1 MAFQSTIRQFQA
13 HGVVGEVIYSGPV
26 RARGVIINTTTAAN
40 NVIGRALTY
49 SSTNTN
55 TDGVRVEAGG
65 TGKFAGILTH
75 SKQYASLGT
84 AANGALAPTM
94 TVPNNS
100 IVEATYFATGILV
113 ELLTVTSGKSIQI
126 GDKVY
131 YKTATGELGAG
142 ASAPEGGSGWT
153 EIVGAKVID
162 QNVTGPTSSPF
173 TVLAIIELNS

>member
-49 SSTNTN
+49 SSTND
-55 TDGVRVEAGG
+55 DGVRVEAGG

-113 ELLTVTSGKSIQI
+113 ELFTVAADKPIKI

-142 ASAPEGGSGWT
+142 TSAPPEGSGWT

>member
-49 SSTNTN
+49 SSTND
-55 TDGVRVEAGG
+55 DGVRVEAGG

-100 IVEATYFATGILV
+100 VVEATYFATGILV
-113 ELLTVTSGKSIQI
+113 ELLTISASQSIKI

-142 ASAPEGGSGWT
+142 TSAPPEGSGWT

-162 QNVTGPTSSPF
+162 QNVTGPKTSPF

>member
-49 SSTNTN
+49 SSTND
-55 TDGVRVEAGG
+55 DGVRVEAGG

-94 TVPNNS
+94 IVPNNS
-100 IVEATYFATGILV
+100 VVEATYFATGILV
-113 ELLTVTSGKSIQI
+113 ELFTVTADKPIKI

-142 ASAPEGGSGWT
+142 TSAPPEGSGWT

-162 QNVTGPTSSPF
+162 QNVTGPTTSPF

>member
-49 SSTNTN
+49 SSTNT
-55 TDGVRVEAGG
+55 DGVRVEVGG

-100 IVEATYFATGILV
+100 VVEATYFATGILV
-113 ELLTVTSGKSIQI
+113 ELFTVTAGKSIQI

-142 ASAPEGGSGWT
+142 TSAPPEGSGWT

>member
-49 SSTNTN
+49 SSTND
-55 TDGVRVEAGG
+55 DGVRVEAGG

-100 IVEATYFATGILV
+100 VVEATYFATGILV
-113 ELLTVTSGKSIQI
+113 ELLTITASKSIKI

-142 ASAPEGGSGWT
+142 ASAPENSGWT

>member
-49 SSTNTN
+49 SSTNT
-55 TDGVRVEAGG
+55 DGVRVEAGG

-100 IVEATYFATGILV
+100 VVEATYFATGILV
-113 ELLTVTSGKSIQI
+113 ELFTVTAGKSIQI

-142 ASAPEGGSGWT
+142 TSAPEGGSGWT

>member
-49 SSTNTN
+49 SSTNN
-55 TDGVRVEAGG
+55 DGVRVEAGG

-113 ELLTVTSGKSIQI
+113 ELLTITASKSIQI

-142 ASAPEGGSGWT
+142 TSAPENSGWT

>member
-49 SSTNTN
+49 SSTNT
-55 TDGVRVEAGG
+55 DGVRVEVGG

-113 ELLTVTSGKSIQI
+113 ELFTVTTGKSIQI

-142 ASAPEGGSGWT
+142 TSAPPEGSGWT

>member
-49 SSTNTN
+49 SSTNT
-55 TDGVRVEAGG
+55 DGVRVEVGG

-75 SKQYASLGT
+75 SKQYTSLGT

-113 ELLTVTSGKSIQI
+113 ELLTVTTGKSIQI

-142 ASAPEGGSGWT
+142 TSAPENSGWT

>member
-49 SSTNTN
+49 SSTNN
-55 TDGVRVEAGG
+55 DGVRVEAGG

-113 ELLTVTSGKSIQI
+113 ELRTISASQSIKI

-142 ASAPEGGSGWT
+142 TSAPPEGSGWT
-153 EIVGAKVID
+153 EIVGAKVVD
-162 QNVTGPTSSPF
+162 QNVTGPKTSPF